1 MNAAAER
8 APVRAVYRGLIIEAR
23 GHQAEH
29 TYHVLA
35 QADERQLAGPFI
47 SAAGAA
53 DWIDA
58 NLGLTPP
65 AD

>member
-23 GHQAEH
+23 GRQPGA

-35 QADERQLAGPFI
+35 RADERELAGPFLG
-47 SAAGAA
+47 AAGAA

-58 NLGLTPP
+58 RLGHAPP